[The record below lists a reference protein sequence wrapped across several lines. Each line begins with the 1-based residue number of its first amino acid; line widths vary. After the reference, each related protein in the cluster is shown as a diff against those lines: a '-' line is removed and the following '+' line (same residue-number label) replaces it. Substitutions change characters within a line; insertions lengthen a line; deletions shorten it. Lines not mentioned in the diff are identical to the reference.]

1 MIIIFTIILIFRIN
15 GINNYS
21 GITFLNNVEVTST
34 ADPPKGS
41 QASFSPPHTAE
52 SVLAKMVRVKVIT
65 LNLQV
70 SALSNLK

>member
-21 GITFLNNVEVTST
+21 TFLNNVEVTST